1 MLKQGYKTIIGI
13 LLILFCTSACFNKEP
28 IVRSPVVYE
37 GYEDYVIP
45 IYDEMREYIWLDL
58 PASEPSGV
66 RLDVYFTDNYLN
78 DEEMMEEHPQY
89 EIIDRYMFLVNEL
102 ISEKPDYFFG
112 GDKRIYVQFYGE
124 DFTDH
129 HDEVARLS
137 NRTSKII
144 EDKLCAVEYHCSV
157 QYDKLTC
164 RDDIEYVYLS
174 RWPDSIDSFP
184 DYVDYVCDVID
195 LFPNLKEVNY
205 SGGYYDWHKV
215 TEEVGSRYPDIIVG
229 N

>member
-112 GDKRIYVQFYGE
+112 GGKRIYVQFFGDYYAE
-124 DFTDH
+124 HYERIAKLDNCTDKI
-129 HDEVARLS
+129 
-137 NRTSKII
+137 RT
-144 EDKLCAVEYHCSV
+144 DKLCAVEYYCPV
-157 QYDKLTC
+157 YYDKLTC
-164 RDDIEYVYLS
+164 RDDIEFVYLTS
-174 RWPDSIDSFP
+174 YPGSIDSFP

-195 LFPNLKEVNY
+195 LFPNLKEIYY
-205 SGGYYDWHKV
+205 SGGRFDQDKV
-215 TEEVGSRYPDIIVG
+215 IEEVSSRYPDIMFG